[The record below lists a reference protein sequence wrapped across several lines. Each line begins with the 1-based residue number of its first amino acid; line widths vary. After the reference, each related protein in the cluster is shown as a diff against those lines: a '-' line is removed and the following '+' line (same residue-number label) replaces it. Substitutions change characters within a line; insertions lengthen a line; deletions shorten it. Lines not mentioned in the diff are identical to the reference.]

1 MLSSLAHTAPETPGF
16 SASQTTAFRHRYRD
30 KLGCPGVLST
40 SIVAFPSDY
49 LDSQSQFRHVSSGPE
64 NRSLSIIH
72 EPPPEPE
79 ALGSS
84 CAGRGQPARR
94 AGAGGINW
102 IGVLVEGGSV
112 KCKFRWWRALF
123 AGCWSNR
130 VEPLCWRRGTRK
142 PRWATAPGAPLVG
155 NRSLNVDA

>member
-49 LDSQSQFRHVSSGPE
+49 LASQCQFRNVSSGPV

-72 EPPPEPE
+72 ELAPRPKRWGARVLD
-79 ALGSS
+79 ALSPLDEL
-84 CAGRGQPARR
+84 GRA
-94 AGAGGINW
+94 
-102 IGVLVEGGSV
+102 E
-112 KCKFRWWRALF
+112 
-123 AGCWSNR
+123 
-130 VEPLCWRRGTRK
+130 
-142 PRWATAPGAPLVG
+142 
-155 NRSLNVDA
+155 